1 MIQVQSR
8 TRTAGI
14 PSPNRTVPG
23 VGVEEEDVACPWN
36 SIIRRETVNSITK
49 SSERNM
55 SRPQPARRPSAPKK
69 LLDAKERSP
78 DDALSGDSEVPFVD
92 GNGSEFEDSGKHV
105 PQYQGKGISTVV
117 RLDMERSC
125 VNP

>member
-23 VGVEEEDVACPWN
+23 VGFEEDGVECLWN
-36 SIIRRETVNSITK
+36 SIISRETVNSIAR
-49 SSERNM
+49 SSDRNT
-55 SRPQPARRPSAPKK
+55 SSPHPARRPSAPKK

-78 DDALSGDSEVPFVD
+78 DDALSGDSELSFVD
-92 GNGSEFEDSGKHV
+92 GNVLEFKGSGKV
-105 PQYQGKGISTVV
+105 LPQ
-117 RLDMERSC
+117 
-125 VNP
+125 